1 MNAAAAPVDEP
12 AKEIFGHPR
21 GLATLF
27 FTEMWER
34 FSYYGMRALLVLFMV
49 EQIEAG
55 GLGYSDQT
63 ATAIYGLYTAFAY
76 LVCLPGGW
84 IADRLWGAQRA
95 ILVGGIIIMCGHFV
109 LAVPGVP
116 TFFLGLML
124 VCTGTGLLKPN
135 VSAVVG
141 DLYALEDVRRDSG
154 FTIFYMGINI
164 GAALGPL
171 VCGGLATQNWHYG
184 FAAAGVGMLF
194 GLVQFRLT
202 RARLGNAGLAPAT
215 EPSQRLRR
223 TAWSAVGAVLA
234 IALLLLIAAVGGWLV
249 LDAPALARG
258 TAMALVAAMIV
269 YFAYVFLAGKLTPV
283 ERNRVIVIVVLVLAC
298 SMFWAGFEQ
307 AGSSLN
313 LFAERYTLRDF
324 AGFEIPASWF
334 QSLNPTFIIL
344 LAPVYA
350 MFWVWL
356 ARRHLEPAAPA
367 KFAFG
372 LIILGL
378 GFAVMI
384 GAAVLVAEG
393 RQVWPTWLVFTYL
406 FHTMGELALSPVG
419 LSAMTKLAPRRFV
432 GQMMGMWFMC
442 NALGYAIAGLI
453 AGTFDV
459 DAQSDW
465 PGLYTQIVLTTM
477 GSGVVLLVFS
487 KPLRRLMGGLH

>member
-1 MNAAAAPVDEP
+1 MSRTAASLDVPRR
-12 AKEIFGHPR
+12 EILGHPR
-21 GLATLF
+21 GLVTLF

-49 EQIEAG
+49 EQIDAG

-63 ATAIYGLYTAFAY
+63 ATAIYGLYTGFAY

-84 IADRLWGAQRA
+84 IADRLWGAQRSVW
-95 ILVGGIIIMCGHFV
+95 VGGIIIMSGHFV
-109 LAVPGVP
+109 LAVPGVT

-141 DLYALEDVRRDSG
+141 ELYPPEDARRDSG
-154 FTIFYMGINI
+154 FTIFYMGINL

-184 FAAAGVGMLF
+184 FAAAGVGMLA
-194 GLVQFRLT
+194 GLIQFRLM
-202 RARLGNAGLAPAT
+202 RGALGKAGLAPASQ
-215 EPSQRLRR
+215 PSARLKR
-223 TAWSAVGAVLA
+223 TAWSVVGSVLA
-234 IALLLLIAAVGGWLV
+234 IAFLLFVAGVNSWVAF
-249 LDAPALARG
+249 DAPALARG
-258 TAMALVAAMIV
+258 MAVALIGAMIA
-269 YFAYVFLAGKLTPV
+269 YFAYVFLAGQLTSV
-283 ERNRVIVIVVLVLAC
+283 ERNRMIVIVVLVLAC
-298 SMFWAGFEQ
+298 AMFWAGFEQ

-313 LFAERYTLRDF
+313 LFAERFTIRDF

-367 KFAFG
+367 KFAVG
-372 LIILGL
+372 LIILGV

-384 GAAVLVAEG
+384 GAAALVAQG

-406 FHTMGELALSPVG
+406 LHTMGELALSPVG

-432 GQMMGMWFMC
+432 GQVMGMWFMC
-442 NALGYAIAGLI
+442 TALGNAIAGLV

-459 DAQSDW
+459 GALPDW
-465 PGLYTQIVLTTM
+465 PGMYTQIVLTTM
-477 GSGVVLLVFS
+477 GSGVVLLLFA